1 MSEQI
6 KGPEIVE
13 VDMVLPDYSKTYCI
27 FIKDNKYISDNKITL
42 ELDDYRQKDHFQRTF
57 SVVWHNQLEAY
68 LIKDSDLYL
77 SKLIV
82 AELTY
87 QNIEFFTKVIDVTE
101 YNKLVF
107 RNDTKI

>member
-1 MSEQI
+1 MPEQI
-6 KGPEIVE
+6 KGPEILE

-27 FIKDNKYISDNKITL
+27 FTKDNKYISDNKITL
-42 ELDDYRQKDHFQRTF
+42 ELDDYRQRDHFQRTF
-57 SVVWHNQLEAY
+57 SVVWHEQLKAY

-77 SKLIV
+77 NKLIV

-87 QNIEFFTKVIDVTE
+87 QNIEFFTKIIDVTE

-107 RNDTKI
+107 RK